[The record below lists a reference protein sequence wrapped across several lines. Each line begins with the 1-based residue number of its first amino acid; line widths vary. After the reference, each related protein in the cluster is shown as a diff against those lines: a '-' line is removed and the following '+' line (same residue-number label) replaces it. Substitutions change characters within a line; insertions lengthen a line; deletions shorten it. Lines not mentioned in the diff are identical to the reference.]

1 MLGLLIREEYC
12 FSKQTKVFKTNE
24 LFCESFRKINER
36 IGSLGEIYE
45 QLKRLKRTIWIS
57 L

>member
-12 FSKQTKVFKTNE
+12 FYEQTKVFKTNE